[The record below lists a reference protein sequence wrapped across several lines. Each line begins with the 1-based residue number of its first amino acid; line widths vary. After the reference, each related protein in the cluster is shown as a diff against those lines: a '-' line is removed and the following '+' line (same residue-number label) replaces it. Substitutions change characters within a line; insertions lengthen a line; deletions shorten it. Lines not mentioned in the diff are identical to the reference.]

1 MKTLKQEN
9 SETRRRMLPVTV
21 VAGPV
26 GAAKRAAIEEI
37 DRSAGNMRAAFLLTE
52 TRDATPQHLRVLT
65 LAEHAEHIHDHEG
78 ETNSD
83 ACDCHS
89 CDGEMQRAL
98 AGAIF
103 REAQSGEWDHFFY
116 GQSNVGGRFPGSG
129 WNA

>member
-37 DRSAGNMRAAFLLTE
+37 DRSAGNMRAFLLTE

-89 CDGEMQRAL
+89 CDGQMQRAL